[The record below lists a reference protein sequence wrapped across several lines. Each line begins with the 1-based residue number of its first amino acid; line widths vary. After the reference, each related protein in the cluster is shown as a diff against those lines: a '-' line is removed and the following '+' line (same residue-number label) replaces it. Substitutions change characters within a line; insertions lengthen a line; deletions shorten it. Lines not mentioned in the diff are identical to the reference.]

1 MNDLYDYI
9 EHTICEGERFDPI
22 VLKYKTR
29 RREIVFTRQ
38 LIMYF
43 GKEFKVGSW
52 HFIGGKFGKDHATAM
67 HAHKTIINLCDT
79 DRKIREKVAKYKLSL
94 NRVEELKTN
103 VDIFEEMAEPIR
115 ISMVEL
121 QAKYI
126 YIQSLVSNIRTE
138 IRDINEVKHLK

>member
-22 VLKYKTR
+22 VLKHKTR

-43 GKEFKVGSW
+43 GKEFEVGSW
-52 HFIGGKFGKDHATAM
+52 HFIGGKFGLDHATAM
-67 HAHKTIINLCDT
+67 HSYHTIEDLCAT
-79 DRKIREKVAKYKLSL
+79 DKKIRDKVAKYRISL
-94 NRVEELKTN
+94 VRVEELKTE

-121 QAKYI
+121 QSKYI

-138 IRDINEVKHLK
+138 IRDINKVRN